1 MLAMTSAS
9 SPRPVLHALLAGAA
23 LWISSPSLA
32 QTQEPRQFEQ
42 PQLTHEPAPS
52 AEPSSPKEVGAEP
65 VNPPAAPATSEPV
78 PPAAVPAPPAD
89 VKKDKPWYETIR
101 LRGYTQI
108 RYNRLPSFR
117 VNDSLINAQGDRFL
131 GKDTGFGI
139 RRARLVIFGDV
150 HPHVSIYLQP
160 DFASVIGDQY
170 HVAIMRDWYADIF
183 LDAKKEFRFRV
194 GQSKVPF
201 GFENLQSSQN
211 RLALDR
217 NDAINSALKD
227 ERDLGVFFYWAPAY
241 IRDRFKYLVDNNLK
255 GSGDYGVVGFGVY
268 NGQTANLAER
278 NNSPHAVAR
287 VTWPFLFGK
296 QFVEVGAGAYYGR
309 FNLSAAPRDDAPY
322 ALARGNNLVDARAI
336 ASLTLYPQPL
346 GFQAEY
352 NFGRGPSLGTGE
364 DALLIDSRRLQGGY
378 AQLMYKLD
386 GVGGVSLIPYLR
398 GTLYKGG
405 KKFEV
410 NAPRYDVRELELGA
424 EWQVWKA
431 LELTGAYVI
440 ANRTSSRYP
449 YKQEQGHITRVQLQ
463 FNY

>member
-1 MLAMTSAS
+1 MTFAS
-9 SPRPVLHALLAGAA
+9 SHRSVLQALLAGTA
-23 LWISSPSLA
+23 LLFSSTALALA
-32 QTQEPRQFEQ
+32 QETPPES
-42 PQLTHEPAPS
+42 AP
-52 AEPSSPKEVGAEP
+52 VGEAP
-65 VNPPAAPATSEPV
+65 PPAEVPSPV
-78 PPAAVPAPPAD
+78 PPAVAPPPEEEK
-89 VKKDKPWYETIR
+89 KKDKPWYETLR
-101 LRGYTQI
+101 LRGYTQV

-117 VNDSLINAQGDRFL
+117 VNDSLINEQGDRFL

-139 RRARLVIFGDV
+139 RRARLVISGDV
-150 HPHVSIYLQP
+150 HPHVSVYLQP

-170 HVAIMRDWYADIF
+170 NVAIMRDWYADIF
-183 LDAKKEFRFRV
+183 VDSAKEFRFRV

-241 IRDRFKYLVDNNLK
+241 IRERFKFLVDSGLK
-255 GSGDYGVVGFGVY
+255 GSGDYGVVGLGVY
-268 NGQTANLAER
+268 NGQTANRAER
-278 NNSPHAVAR
+278 NNSPHGVAR
-287 VTWPFLFGK
+287 VTWPFLFGS
-296 QFVEVGAGAYYGR
+296 QYVEVGAGAYYGR
-309 FNLSAAPRDDAPY
+309 FNLSAAPREDAAY

-336 ASLTLYPQPL
+336 VSLTVYPQPL

-352 NFGRGPSLGTGE
+352 NVGRGPSLGTGP
-364 DALLIDSRRLQGGY
+364 DDSLLIDSRNLQGGY

-386 GVGGVSLIPYLR
+386 GVVGVSLIPYVR

-405 KKFEV
+405 KKFET

-424 EWQVWKA
+424 EWQIWKA
-431 LELTGAYVI
+431 LELTAAYVI

-449 YKQEQGHITRVQLQ
+449 YEQEQGHVTRLQLQ